1 MTAAALLALPPA
13 LPDEAAGWK
22 AVAPADRYDADTIF
36 QYIDGLGEVYLAYG
50 MTSCHARRYA
60 PPDGEERVIVDL
72 FEMASAADAFGV
84 FTHSRE
90 GEPVAVG
97 QGATFGY
104 GTLFFWKGQDFVSVS
119 ADRDNER
126 TREAVMALGRAV
138 EAAIVEAGALPT
150 IIDRLPKAG
159 LDEAS
164 VVYLRHPRILEAHV
178 PVGPGNPFG
187 LGPQAPAVVG
197 RYRTRGGAADLLVVE
212 YPDAPAAEAAAAI
225 FSQRFLDGTQPARR
239 DDGWC
244 AAAALSERARAYV
257 LRAPSLEEALA
268 LLAEATKGGPP

>member
-1 MTAAALLALPPA
+1 MALPPA

-22 AVAPADRYDADTIF
+22 AVAPADRYDQETIF

-60 PPDGEERVIVDL
+60 PPDGDERVIVDV

-90 GEPVAVG
+90 GEPAAVG
-97 QGATFGY
+97 QGASFGY
-104 GTLFFWKGQDFVSVS
+104 GTLLFWKGRDFVSVS
-119 ADRDNER
+119 ADRDDEK

-138 EAAIVEAGALPT
+138 DEALAETGAPPAIL
-150 IIDRLPKAG
+150 DRLPKAG
-159 LDEAS
+159 LEEAS

-178 PVGPGNPFG
+178 PVGPGNPLG
-187 LGPQAPAVVG
+187 VGPQAPAVVG
-197 RYRTRGGAADLLVVE
+197 RYRMRSGVADLVVVE
-212 YPDAPAAEAAAAI
+212 YPDAASADGAAAV
-225 FSQRFLDGTQPARR
+225 FGRRFLDGTRPARR

-244 AAAALSERARAYV
+244 AGGALGERARAYV

-268 LLAEATKGGPP
+268 LLAEATQGGAP

>member
-1 MTAAALLALPPA
+1 MTAAALMTLPPT

-22 AVAPADRYDADTIF
+22 AVAPADHYDAETIF

-50 MTSCHARRYA
+50 MASCHARRYA
-60 PPDGEERVIVDL
+60 PPEGDGRVIVDL

-84 FTHSRE
+84 YTHSRE

-97 QGATFGY
+97 QGASFGY
-104 GTLFFWKGQDFVSVS
+104 GTLLFWKGRDFVSVS
-119 ADRDNER
+119 AEEDDPE

-138 EAAIVEAGALPT
+138 AAGIAETGRPPA

-159 LDEAS
+159 LEEGS

-178 PVGPGNPFG
+178 PVGPGNPLG
-187 LGPQAPAVVG
+187 VGPQAPAVVG
-197 RYRTRGGAADLLVVE
+197 RYRTRSGVADLVVVE
-212 YPDAPAAEAAAAI
+212 YPDAASADAAAAT
-225 FSQRFLDGTQPARR
+225 FGQRFLDGTRPARR

-244 AAAALSERARAYV
+244 AATALADRVRAYV
-257 LRAPSLEEALA
+257 LRAASREEALA
-268 LLAEATKGGPP
+268 LLADASKGGTP